1 MAVTSGFFNGLN
13 HDRRYNTEQ
22 LSRLF
27 DGIIKDGIFSSI
39 GTGLV
44 VKAGT
49 GNTVNV
55 GIGKCWFNHV
65 WVENDAIQPIDC
77 DLSEVVLGRIDAI
90 VIDIDHT
97 ETVRKGDIIY
107 VKGTAASTPVKPTMI
122 SETNHHQYPLCFI
135 TRTANSSAITQAD
148 IENKVGSDETPF
160 VTGILETISLDQL
173 LTQWSDTLDQ
183 FVASEEADFTL
194 WSETEKASFVAWFE
208 EIINQLSTDQAGN
221 LQLQIN
227 KNEIERLLMTG
238 LIDGQK
244 TFSDDGTIIS
254 SVDSTGRTLIK
265 TFSNGFLTSTSVL
278 KNSSGS
284 TIASM
289 VKNFSTDG
297 KVINTTVII
306 N

>member
-55 GIGKCWFNHV
+55 GVGKCWFNHV

-90 VIDIDHT
+90 VIDVDHT
-97 ETVRKGDIIY
+97 ETVRNGDIIY
-107 VKGTAASTPVKPTMI
+107 VKGTPASTPVKPTMI
-122 SETNHHQYPLCFI
+122 SETNHHQYPLCYI

-183 FVASEEADFTL
+183 FVANEELDIMT
-194 WSETEKASFVAWFE
+194 WFE
-208 EIINQLSTDQAGN
+208 SIKGYLSTEQATH
-221 LQLQIN
+221 LQMQIYDLQ
-227 KNEIERLLMTG
+227 EAAG
-238 LIDGQK
+238 F
-244 TFSDDGTIIS
+244 FSDTMSFPTDGSILQSFDRGSSIRTVFNSNGTISFIHKDIS
-254 SVDSTGRTLIK
+254 GNVDRTATI
-265 TFSNGFLTSTSVL
+265 GF
-278 KNSSGS
+278 NPDGS
-284 TIASM
+284 IRTE
-289 VKNFSTDG
+289 V
-297 KVINTTVII
+297 V
-306 N
+306 

>member
-49 GNTVNV
+49 GNKVNV

-90 VIDIDHT
+90 VIDIDNT
-97 ETVRKGDIIY
+97 ETVRNGDIIY
-107 VKGTAASTPVKPTMI
+107 VKGTPASTPIKPTMI
-122 SETNHHQYPLCFI
+122 SETNHHQYPLCYI

-160 VTGILETISLDQL
+160 VTGILETMSLDQL
-173 LTQWSDTLDQ
+173 LTQWQAVLDQ
-183 FVASEEADFTL
+183 FVVGEEADIM
-194 WSETEKASFVAWFE
+194 EWFE
-208 EIINQLSTDQAGN
+208 SIKGHLTTEQATN
-221 LQLQIN
+221 LQMQIYDLQ
-227 KNEIERLLMTG
+227 EAAG
-238 LIDGQK
+238 FFSK
-244 TFSDDGTIIS
+244 TTTFGDDDSVTETFTRGSSITTVFNDDGSITETHKDISGNIDRVKTTIFNDDG
-254 SVDSTGRTLIK
+254 SVSE
-265 TFSNGFLTSTSVL
+265 SVI
-278 KNSSGS
+278 
-284 TIASM
+284 TY
-289 VKNFSTDG
+289 
-297 KVINTTVII
+297 
-306 N
+306 